1 MPVDIRLLRYLP
13 PDYLTTHPDSE
24 EDRAIL
30 SMLRVAD
37 RNEDRQVDET
47 EATEAVVFASIQPQ
61 LFDFIRQNHITDPAI
76 IAELSQRLMQQAQDE
91 LARRDGGEPL
101 QRAARQFL
109 ERGEAALGRLH
120 RDAVDIS
127 PLYRLTR
134 TAELVFPSLVE
145 LRNRD
150 SDHTRSLSEEEV
162 MTVFQ
167 NQREAVRRANP
178 GAAATEVSPE
188 DQRAQAQAFL
198 LAMVPQS
205 LQEA

>member
-1 MPVDIRLLRYLP
+1 
-13 PDYLTTHPDSE
+13 
-24 EDRAIL
+24 
-30 SMLRVAD
+30 
-37 RNEDRQVDET
+37 
-47 EATEAVVFASIQPQ
+47 
-61 LFDFIRQNHITDPAI
+61 RQNHITDPAI

-91 LARRDGGEPL
+91 LARRDGVEALP
-101 QRAARQFL
+101 RAAAQFF
-109 ERGEAALGRLH
+109 ERGEAAAVRVH

-145 LRNRD
+145 LRNMY
-150 SDHTRSLSEEEV
+150 SDHNRSLSEEEV

-205 LQEA
+205 LQEASSLSPETQAAADRIPVELDELDLRHLSQIPEDRRTSHPALRVLFWMHSRLSGGPTGLARHKC